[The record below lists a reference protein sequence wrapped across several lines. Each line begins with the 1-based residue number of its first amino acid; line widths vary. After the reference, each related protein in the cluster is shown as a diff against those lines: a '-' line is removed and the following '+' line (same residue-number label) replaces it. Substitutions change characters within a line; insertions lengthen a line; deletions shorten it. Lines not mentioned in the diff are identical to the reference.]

1 MSIESKQ
8 NPMAEC
14 HQLSGSA
21 GLPVKLSV
29 VPKHA
34 PKGSSSAEAEKYCAY
49 NLTRERFVATGI
61 EALDSSNSDWNAAL
75 RDIGLGRGRA
85 LWIAPFREIVP
96 TSVRQPVDL
105 IILDKNFAVLNT
117 VESFPLSGSSES
129 SELTASVLVLPASAL
144 TQGVIRVGDQLVIA
158 VSDEMKQVLQ
168 RLQRAEIKPKG
179 GSIPYLQSKTSSAV
193 DPLIRTATGWAAKDG
208 LGRSYREVGAEKTG
222 RTASSEV
229 ISILPEAPETV
240 SLPRESIEA
249 WKKEA
254 PKNWFMR
261 LLLGEPPDPRNAA
274 RNELPGLIAFFF
286 TGGAPKGQPVRD
298 ISRSGLYVVTSERWY
313 QGTVVRMTLTDRH
326 KPTAERSITVNTKVV
341 RMGSDGVGLEFILV
355 GDGRRHGKAF
365 ELTDQSNG
373 VGAAQI
379 DGFIRTFQET

>member
-1 MSIESKQ
+1 
-8 NPMAEC
+8 
-14 HQLSGSA
+14 
-21 GLPVKLSV
+21 VKLNV
-29 VPKHA
+29 VPRHA

-61 EALDSSNSDWNAAL
+61 EALDGSNSDWDAAL
-75 RDIGLGRGRA
+75 HDIGLGGGRA

-105 IILDKNFAVLNT
+105 IILDSDCAILNT
-117 VESFPLSGSSES
+117 AESFPLAGSCES
-129 SELTASVLVLPASAL
+129 SELAASVLVLPSGTL
-144 TQGVIRVGDQLVIA
+144 TQGAIRVGDRLVIA

-168 RLQRAEIKPKG
+168 RKQLAENEPRVGIVPSRLPK
-179 GSIPYLQSKTSSAV
+179 TNSAV
-193 DPLIRTATGWAAKDG
+193 NPVMRTATDRAVKDESP
-208 LGRSYREVGAEKTG
+208 RVIREVGADETN
-222 RTASSEV
+222 RNSSSEV
-229 ISILPEAPETV
+229 MSTFSDAPEPAV
-240 SLPRESIEA
+240 SPLKSTQQ

-274 RNELPGLIAFFF
+274 RNELQGLIAFFF

-326 KPTAERSITVNTKVV
+326 NPTAERSITVNTKVV
-341 RMGSDGVGLEFILV
+341 RIGSDGVGLEFILA

-365 ELTDQSNG
+365 ELTDQSIG

-379 DGFIRTFQET
+379 DDFIRVFQET